1 MTGLTSLSK
10 KRYHIHLVGIGG
22 IGMSGIAEVLI
33 NLGYTVSGSDLVE
46 SETTRRLV
54 ALGAHVVTGPHEA
67 SSVEGA
73 DVVVISSAV
82 RASNPEVDRAVRGG
96 IPVIPRAEM
105 LAELMRL
112 KESIGIAGSHGKTTT
127 TSIVATVLAAAGY
140 DPTIVLGGKLN
151 AIGTNAVL
159 GSSDWMVLEADE
171 SDGSFLKLTPTVA
184 VVTNIDPEHLDHYGS
199 MEALTDAFV
208 QYVNKVPFYGLAVL
222 CVDHPRVQSIL
233 PRLTKRFVTYGTA
246 SQADY
251 RGERI
256 GHEGLTVSFDLRAR
270 GKMRGRLSMRM
281 PGRHN
286 VLNALACLAV
296 GGELGIPFDVT
307 AEALRSFEGVARRF
321 TVRGEAFG
329 ATLVDDYGHHPEEIR
344 ATLEAAREAFGRRV
358 IAVFQP
364 HRYSRASMLREEFAR
379 AFNHAD
385 ELVVTEIY
393 AAGEDPVAGISG
405 GLLAQIIRD
414 HGHRGVT
421 FLPTLQEVAD
431 HLVRNVVEGDVVITL
446 GAGNVSWVLKE
457 LLARA
462 GATGGRE

>member
-33 NLGYTVSGSDLVE
+33 NLGYTVSGSDLNE
-46 SETTRRLV
+46 SDATRRL
-54 ALGAHVVTGPHEA
+54 AGLGARIVSGPHLS

-82 RASNPEVDRAVRGG
+82 RPGNPEVEEAVRRG

-127 TSIVATVLAAAGY
+127 TSIVATVMAAGGY

-184 VVTNIDPEHLDHYGS
+184 VITNIDPEHLDHYGS
-199 MEALTDAFV
+199 MERLSDAFV
-208 QYVNKVPFYGLAVL
+208 EYANKVPFYGLAVL
-222 CVDHPRVQSIL
+222 CVDHPGVQAIL
-233 PRLTKRFVTYGTA
+233 PRLTKRFVTYGTS

-251 RGERI
+251 RGENLDRD
-256 GHEGLTVSFDLRAR
+256 GLETRFDLLAR
-270 GKMRGRLSMRM
+270 GKRWGRVTMRM

-296 GGELGIPFDVT
+296 SGELGIPFAVA
-307 AEALRSFEGVARRF
+307 AEALEQFEGVARRF
-321 TVRGEAFG
+321 TVRGHVMG
-329 ATLVDDYGHHPEEIR
+329 ATLIDDYAHHPEEIR
-344 ATLEAAREAFGRRV
+344 ATLEAAHEAYGRRV

-364 HRYSRASMLREEFAR
+364 HRYSRASLLREEFAR
-379 AFNHAD
+379 SFNHAD

-393 AAGEDPVAGISG
+393 AAGETPVEGVSG
-405 GLLAQIIRD
+405 QSLARSIRD
-414 HGHRGVT
+414 HGHRSVT
-421 FLPTLQEVAD
+421 FLPTLGE
-431 HLVRNVVEGDVVITL
+431 VVEHLAGSLREGDLVVTL

-457 LLARA
+457 LLARGEA
-462 GATGGRE
+462 SAL

>member
-33 NLGYTVSGSDLVE
+33 NLGYTVSGSDLND
-46 SETTRRLV
+46 SGATRRL
-54 ALGAHVVTGPHEA
+54 ADLGARIVSGPHQS

-82 RASNPEVDRAVRGG
+82 KPGNPEVDEAVRRG

-127 TSIVATVLAAAGY
+127 TSIVATVMAAGGY

-171 SDGSFLKLTPTVA
+171 SDGSFLRLTPTVA
-184 VVTNIDPEHLDHYGS
+184 VITNIDPEHLDHYGS
-199 MEALTDAFV
+199 MEALSDAFV
-208 QYVNKVPFYGLAVL
+208 EYANKVPFYGLAVL
-222 CVDHPRVQSIL
+222 CVDHPGVQAIL
-233 PRLTKRFVTYGTA
+233 PRLTKRFVTYGTS

-251 RGERI
+251 RGERLV
-256 GHEGLTVSFDLRAR
+256 HDGLETRFDLLAR
-270 GKMRGRLSMRM
+270 GRRWGRVTMRM

-296 GGELGIPFDVT
+296 SGELGIPFEV
-307 AEALRSFEGVARRF
+307 ASGALSAFEGVARRF
-321 TVRGEAFG
+321 TVRGRTRG
-329 ATLVDDYGHHPEEIR
+329 ATLIDDYAHHPEEIR
-344 ATLEAAREAFGRRV
+344 ATLEAAHEAYGKRV

-364 HRYSRASMLREEFAR
+364 HRYSRASMLRDEFAR
-379 AFNHAD
+379 SFNHAD

-393 AAGEDPVAGISG
+393 AAGEAPVEGTSG
-405 GLLAQIIRD
+405 ESLARCIRD
-414 HGHRGVT
+414 HGHRSVI
-421 FLPTLQEVAD
+421 FLPTLPEVVD
-431 HLVRNVVEGDVVITL
+431 HLSGSVREGDVVVTL

-457 LLARA
+457 LLA
-462 GATGGRE
+462 GGQDGEP

>member
-33 NLGYTVSGSDLVE
+33 NLGYTVSGSDLNE
-46 SETTRRLV
+46 SDATRRL
-54 ALGAHVVTGPHEA
+54 AGRGARIVSGPHR
-67 SSVEGA
+67 SDSVEGA
-73 DVVVISSAV
+73 DVVVVSSAV
-82 RASNPEVDRAVRGG
+82 RPGNPEVEEAVRRG

-127 TSIVATVLAAAGY
+127 TSIVATVMAAGGY

-184 VVTNIDPEHLDHYGS
+184 VITNIDPEHLDHYGS
-199 MEALTDAFV
+199 MERLSDAFV
-208 QYVNKVPFYGLAVL
+208 EYANKVPFYGLAVL
-222 CVDHPRVQSIL
+222 CVDHPGVQAIL
-233 PRLTKRFVTYGTA
+233 PRLTKRFVTYGTS

-251 RGERI
+251 RGERLDRD
-256 GHEGLTVSFDLRAR
+256 GLVTRFDVLAR
-270 GKMRGRLSMRM
+270 GKRWGRVTMRM

-296 GGELGIPFDVT
+296 SGELGIPFAVA
-307 AEALRSFEGVARRF
+307 AEALEKFEGVARRF
-321 TVRGEAFG
+321 TVRGQVMG
-329 ATLVDDYGHHPEEIR
+329 ATLVDDYAHHPEEIR
-344 ATLEAAREAFGRRV
+344 ATLEAAHEAYGRKV

-364 HRYSRASMLREEFAR
+364 HRYSRAAMLREEFAR
-379 AFNHAD
+379 SFNHAD
-385 ELVVTEIY
+385 ELLVTEIY
-393 AAGEDPVAGISG
+393 AAGENPIEGVSG
-405 GLLAQIIRD
+405 QSLARCIRD
-414 HGHRGVT
+414 HGHRSVT
-421 FLPTLQEVAD
+421 YIPTLGEIVE
-431 HLVRNVVEGDVVITL
+431 HLSRSLREGDLVVTL

-457 LLARA
+457 LLARGEA
-462 GATGGRE
+462 GGP

>member
-1 MTGLTSLSK
+1 MTGLTSLSR

-33 NLGYTVSGSDLVE
+33 NLGYTVSGSDLNE
-46 SETTRRLV
+46 SEATRRLSG
-54 ALGAHVVTGPHEA
+54 LGARIATGPHES
-67 SSVEGA
+67 SSVHGA

-82 RASNPEVDRAVRGG
+82 KPGNPEVEEALRRG

-127 TSIVATVLAAAGY
+127 TSIVATVMAAGGY

-184 VVTNIDPEHLDHYGS
+184 VITNIDPEHLDHYGS
-199 MEALTDAFV
+199 MEALADAFV
-208 QYVNKVPFYGLAVL
+208 EYANKVPFYGLAVL
-222 CVDHPRVQSIL
+222 CVDHPGVQAIL
-233 PRLTKRFVTYGTA
+233 PRMTKRFVTYGTS

-251 RGERI
+251 RGENLE
-256 GHEGLTVSFDLRAR
+256 HDGLVTRFDLWAH
-270 GKMRGRLSMRM
+270 GKKWGRVTMRM

-286 VLNALACLAV
+286 ALNALACLAV
-296 GGELGIPFDVT
+296 SGELGIPFDVAT
-307 AEALRSFEGVARRF
+307 EALQKFEGVARRF
-321 TVRGEAFG
+321 TVRGQALG
-329 ATLVDDYGHHPEEIR
+329 ATLVDDYAHHPEEIR
-344 ATLEAAREAFGRRV
+344 ATLEAAHEAYGNRV

-364 HRYSRASMLREEFAR
+364 HRYSRVSLLSDEFAR
-379 AFNHAD
+379 SFNRAD
-385 ELVVTEIY
+385 ELIVTEIY
-393 AAGEDPVAGISG
+393 AAGETPVEGVSG
-405 GLLAQIIRD
+405 ESLARCIRD
-414 HGHRGVT
+414 HGHRSVT
-421 FLPTLQEVAD
+421 FLPTLSEVVD
-431 HLVRNVVEGDVVITL
+431 HLAGSMREGDVVITL

-457 LLARA
+457 LLAGGKG
-462 GATGGRE
+462 GAA